1 MEELSQLTIWAA
13 FAAGVI
19 SFISPCTLP
28 LFPAY
33 LSYITGISVK
43 ELQQSSN
50 TKVRKTLM
58 AHTFFF
64 LAGVSSIFMALGV
77 GATFMGGW
85 LQTLII
91 GSSGQLFQQ
100 LAGIFIVFMGLFI
113 AGVFNLN
120 ALMQNKRF
128 TFTKKPAGFL
138 GTTFIGMGFAAGWT
152 PCIGPIFASILVLS
166 ASDPS
171 QGVIYTLLYISG
183 FALPFFILTF
193 FIGSTRW
200 IVKYSGIVMKIGG
213 GMMIMMGLLLF
224 TGQLTDISTFIL
236 RMIEGTW
243 LEQLG

>member
-43 ELQQSSN
+43 ELENSPN
-50 TKVRKTLM
+50 KKMRRTLM
-58 AHTFFF
+58 FHTFFF
-64 LAGVSSIFMALGV
+64 LLGVSTIFMALGV
-77 GATFMGGW
+77 GATFMGER
-85 LQTLII
+85 LQSLVI
-91 GSSGQLFQQ
+91 GSSGNLVQQ
-100 LAGIFIVFMGLFI
+100 LAGIFIIFMGLFV
-113 AGVFNLN
+113 AGIFQMKI
-120 ALMQNKRF
+120 LMQNKRF
-128 TFTKKPAGFL
+128 NITKKPAGVA
-138 GTTFIGMGFAAGWT
+138 GTTFVGMGFAAGWT

-166 ASDPS
+166 ASDPQ
-171 QGVIYTLLYISG
+171 QGFWYTLLYVIG

-200 IVKYSGIVMKIGG
+200 IVKYSGIIMKAGG
-213 GMMIMMGLLLF
+213 GLMILMGILLF
-224 TGQLTDISTFIL
+224 TGQMTDISAFIL

-243 LEQLG
+243 FENLG

>member
-1 MEELSQLTIWAA
+1 MEELNQLTLWAA
-13 FAAGVI
+13 FAAGIV

-43 ELQQSSN
+43 ELEASSN
-50 TKVRKTLM
+50 TKVRRSLM
-58 AHTFFF
+58 FHTFFF
-64 LAGVSSIFMALGV
+64 LAGVSTIFMALGV
-77 GATFMGGW
+77 GATFMGQW
-85 LQTLII
+85 LQDILI
-91 GSSGQLFQQ
+91 GSSGNLVQR
-100 LAGIFIVFMGLFI
+100 LAGIFIIFMGLFV
-113 AGVFNLN
+113 AGVFKLN
-120 ALMQNKRF
+120 SLMQNKRF
-128 TFTKKPAGFL
+128 TFTKKPAGFA

-171 QGVIYTLLYISG
+171 QGFIYTLMYIIG

-200 IVKYSGIVMKIGG
+200 IVRYSGLIMKVGG
-213 GMMIMMGLLLF
+213 GVMILMGVLLF
-224 TGQLTDISTFIL
+224 TGQLTDISAFIL

-243 LEQLG
+243 FEQLG